1 MIKWFCFI
9 ALFILVDFQIKAQ
22 ENQTQTQLK
31 LKQLIDKKAEYHKLT
46 GGETDGYRIKIY
58 FGVDR
63 EAAKLIKTKFSQKF
77 NLIDSDIDY
86 QQPNFV
92 VLVGAFKSKLE
103 ATEQFKKI
111 QVEFPQSFIIKGKIK
126 AKY

>member
-1 MIKWFCFI
+1 MFYFIVLLLCFG
-9 ALFILVDFQIKAQ
+9 FQIKAQ

-31 LKQLIDKKAEYHKLT
+31 LKQLIEKKAEYHKLT

-58 FGVDR
+58 FGIDR

-77 NLIDSDIDY
+77 NTIDSDIDY

-92 VLVGAFKSKLE
+92 VLAGAFKSKLE
-103 ATEQFKKI
+103 ATEQLKKI
-111 QVEFPQSFIIKGKIK
+111 QIEFPQSFIIKGKIK
-126 AKY
+126 AKS

>member
-1 MIKWFCFI
+1 MNCFKLVLI
-9 ALFILVDFQIKAQ
+9 GFIISAFGFAQ
-22 ENQTQTQLK
+22 ENQTQSQLK
-31 LKQLIDKKAEYHKLT
+31 LKQLIEKKAEYHRLT

-63 EAAKLIKTKFSQKF
+63 ESAKTVRSKFSQKF
-77 NLIDSDIDY
+77 NSIDCDIDY

-92 VLVGAFKSKLE
+92 VLAGAFKTKLE
-103 ATEQFKKI
+103 ATEQLKKI
-111 QVEFPQSFIIKGKIK
+111 QIDFPQSFIIKGKIK

>member
-1 MIKWFCFI
+1 MKLFYFIMLLFCFG
-9 ALFILVDFQIKAQ
+9 FQIKAQ
-22 ENQTQTQLK
+22 ENQAQTQLK
-31 LKQLIDKKAEYHKLT
+31 LKQLIDKKAEYHRLT

-58 FGVDR
+58 FGIDR

-77 NLIDSDIDY
+77 NAIESDIDY

-92 VLVGAFKSKLE
+92 VLAGAFKSKLE
-103 ATEQFKKI
+103 ATEQLKKI
-111 QVEFPQSFIIKGKIK
+111 QIEFPQSFIIKGKIK

>member
-1 MIKWFCFI
+1 MKTHCFI
-9 ALFILVDFQIKAQ
+9 LICLMMSMLCFSQ

-31 LKQLIDKKAEYHKLT
+31 LKQLLEKKAEYHRLT

-63 EAAKLIKTKFSQKF
+63 ENAKTVRTKFSQKF
-77 NLIDSDIDY
+77 NTIDCDIDY

-92 VLVGAFKSKLE
+92 VLAGAFKTKLE
-103 ATEQFKKI
+103 ATEQLKKI
-111 QVEFPQSFIIKGKIK
+111 QVDFPQSFIIKGKIK
-126 AKY
+126 VK

>member
-1 MIKWFCFI
+1 MKLFGFIIVGLLMSSFCFS
-9 ALFILVDFQIKAQ
+9 Q

-31 LKQLIDKKAEYHKLT
+31 LKQLLEKKAEYHRLT

-63 EAAKLIKTKFSQKF
+63 ENAKTVRTKFSQKF
-77 NLIDSDIDY
+77 NTIDCDIDY

-92 VLVGAFKSKLE
+92 VLAGAFKTKLE
-103 ATEQFKKI
+103 ATEQLKKI
-111 QVEFPQSFIIKGKIK
+111 QIDFPQSFIIKGKIK

>member
-1 MIKWFCFI
+1 MKMFYFIVLLLCFG
-9 ALFILVDFQIKAQ
+9 FQIKAQ

-31 LKQLIDKKAEYHKLT
+31 LKQLIEKKAEYHKLT

-58 FGVDR
+58 FGIDR

-77 NLIDSDIDY
+77 NTIDSDIDY

-92 VLVGAFKSKLE
+92 VLAGAFKSKLE
-103 ATEQFKKI
+103 ATEQLKKI
-111 QVEFPQSFIIKGKIK
+111 QIEFPQSFIIKGKIK
-126 AKY
+126 AKS